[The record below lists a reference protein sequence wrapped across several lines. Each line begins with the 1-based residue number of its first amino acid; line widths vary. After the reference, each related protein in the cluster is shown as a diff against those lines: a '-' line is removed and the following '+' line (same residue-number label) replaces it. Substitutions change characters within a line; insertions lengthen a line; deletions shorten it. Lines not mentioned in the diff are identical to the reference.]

1 MERSSPPRV
10 GRVVVLAVGVLAV
23 GVAVGVR
30 ARRAA
35 RESNG
40 SLGVS
45 KFLRAEL

>member
-1 MERSSPPRV
+1 VERSSPPRV
-10 GRVVVLAVGVLAV
+10 GRVVVLAVGVR
-23 GVAVGVR
+23 AVGVR

-40 SLGVS
+40 PLGVS